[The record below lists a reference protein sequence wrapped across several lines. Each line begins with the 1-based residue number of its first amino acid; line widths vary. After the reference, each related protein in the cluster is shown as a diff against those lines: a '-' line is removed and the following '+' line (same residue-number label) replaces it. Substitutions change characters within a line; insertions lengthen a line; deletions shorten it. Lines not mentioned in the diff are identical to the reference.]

1 MESVLLQIFNGVSL
15 SSILLLTA
23 LGLMITFGLMKIINM
38 AHGEFLMIGA
48 YTTYCVQNFF
58 LNFLPK
64 AAFDAYYIVALPMSF
79 IVSAAIG
86 LGLERLLI
94 RRLYGRPM
102 DSLLV
107 TFGVSLILQQ
117 LARNLF
123 GTANVNVTSPS
134 WLDGTLVITDTL
146 QLPVKRLF
154 ILGMAAA
161 VCVGMYFLLYRSNAG
176 RKVRAVMQNRP
187 MAACLGIPAKT
198 IDAATFAIGSGIAG
212 LAGCALTLLG
222 SIGPTLGANYIVDS
236 FMTVVVGGVGTL
248 LGTACGAGFMGV
260 GNTILGALSDA
271 SMGKVL
277 VLVAVIVFL
286 QFRPRGM
293 FAAATRSLEDE

>member
-64 AAFDAYYIVALPMSF
+64 AAFDVYYIVALPMSF

-187 MAACLGIPAKT
+187 MAACLGIRTKM
-198 IDAATFAIGSGIAG
+198 IDAVTFAIGSGIAG

-248 LGTACGAGFMGV
+248 LGTTCGAGFMGV
-260 GNTILGALSDA
+260 GNTIFEFLSDA

-293 FAAATRSLEDE
+293 FAASTRSLEDE

>member
-1 MESVLLQIFNGVSL
+1 MESAILQIFNGVSL

-48 YTTYCVQNFF
+48 YTTYCIQNFF
-58 LNFLPK
+58 LRFLPGDV
-64 AAFDAYYIVALPMSF
+64 FDAYYAVALPASF
-79 IVSAAIG
+79 LVSAGIG
-86 LGLERLLI
+86 LLLEKLLI
-94 RRLYGRPM
+94 SHLYGRPL

-107 TFGVSLILQQ
+107 TFGLSLILQQ

-134 WLDGTLVITDTL
+134 WLDGTLAVGGTL
-146 QLPVKRLF
+146 QFPVKRIF

-161 VCVGMYFLLYRSNAG
+161 VCVGMYFLLYRSGAG
-176 RKVRAVMQNRP
+176 RKVRAVMQNRQ
-187 MAACLGIPAKT
+187 MAACLGIPTKKV
-198 IDAATFAIGSGIAG
+198 DAWTFAIGSGIAG

-222 SIGPTLGANYIVDS
+222 SIGPSLGTGYIVDS
-236 FMTVVVGGVGTL
+236 FMTVVVGGVGSI
-248 LGTACGAGFMGV
+248 LGTAFGSAFMGV
-260 GNTILGALSDA
+260 GDTVFEFLTSA

-277 VLVAVIVFL
+277 ALAAVIVFL

-293 FAAATRSLEDE
+293 FAASTRSLEDE